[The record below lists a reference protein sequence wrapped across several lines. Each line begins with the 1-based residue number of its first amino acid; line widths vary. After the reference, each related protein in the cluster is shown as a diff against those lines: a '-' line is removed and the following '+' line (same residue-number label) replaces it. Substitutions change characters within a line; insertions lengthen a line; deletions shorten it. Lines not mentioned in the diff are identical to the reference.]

1 MRVAHFLSSTAFHG
15 AEAMA
20 AELVRQLAGLGVENH
35 VLLLDN
41 AGKADRQVLVETV
54 GYRAGSSM
62 IACDGALDRQTFK
75 ALGAYLAAHDID
87 VVHSHKYKTS
97 FYALPVCR
105 WQNRAVLS
113 TYHNWIGGSN
123 TLRAYNR
130 LDKNLARFNHMAV
143 GVSTP
148 VMGVL
153 QQHVA
158 LERCRQIDNGID
170 TRRFRP
176 PTDRLAAKRALGISD
191 ETVVLGCV
199 GRLSAEKGVG
209 RLLDALGVADAD
221 SRAEERATTR
231 AHGHSDAR
239 PDWLLLLV
247 GDGDLREDLQAQARA
262 LGLAERVRFLGHRSD
277 TAALYRA
284 MDVYLLPSLLEA
296 FPMALLEAM
305 ASGCAVMAAD
315 VGEVARMLDGG
326 GAGQVVAGAG
336 PAPWTS
342 ALRPLL
348 VGLPGVRDELAGLA
362 VAARSRVEALYSA
375 QAMARNYLQAYQAAL
390 RNSGRGDLAA

>member
-75 ALGAYLAAHDID
+75 ALGAYLAEHDID

-113 TYHNWIGGSN
+113 TYHNWIGGST
-123 TLRAYNR
+123 TLR
-130 LDKNLARFNHMAV
+130 
-143 GVSTP
+143 
-148 VMGVL
+148 L
-153 QQHVA
+153 QQHVEPA
-158 LERCRQIDNGID
+158 RCRQIDNGID

-176 PTDRLAAKRALGISD
+176 PADRAAAKRALGIAD
-191 ETVVLGCV
+191 TTLVLGCV
-199 GRLSAEKGVG
+199 GRLSTEKGVG
-209 RLLDALGVADAD
+209 RLLDALALADAD
-221 SRAEERATTR
+221 SRADERAATR
-231 AHGHSDAR
+231 TLGHVDAR
-239 PDWLLLLV
+239 PDWVLLLV
-247 GDGDLREDLQAQARA
+247 GDGNLREQLQAQART

-305 ASGCAVMAAD
+305 ASGCAAMAAD
-315 VGEVARMLDGG
+315 VGEVAR
-326 GAGQVVAGAG
+326 
-336 PAPWTS
+336 
-342 ALRPLL
+342 
-348 VGLPGVRDELAGLA
+348 
-362 VAARSRVEALYSA
+362 
-375 QAMARNYLQAYQAAL
+375 
-390 RNSGRGDLAA
+390 